1 MQISDYLSLFSIDD
15 LRTLAERRGFHA
27 PEAALKGRQMLV
39 RALSAALSRHEGV
52 YSAISGLNRAEVE
65 VLRQVL
71 HATRSPGLTAI
82 ATALNADPVQVR
94 EVLDSLRLWGLL
106 FPEGDWEHL
115 AIPTQTRVAL
125 HYLPAHAATAQ
136 PVDLSPPAIQFST
149 ATCQSRPGSLGADI
163 AEFLA
168 RMARTRHKLTQAGK
182 INRRDLKTM
191 EGGLAVTTP
200 GYATF
205 VSFLVSALGLLEQR
219 PSDSY
224 LRVRAQSEVWLAQ
237 PEQNRSAH
245 ALAAWVAMRGYAES
259 AATDP
264 AEVEYLPLGLTMQRA
279 RAAQTLGA
287 LSVDGTYSLS
297 DFQAQLAWAAP
308 FSFQQP
314 YATRDLPVVVA
325 RLLRSLYWQ
334 GLVALDQE
342 ETPRH
347 FRMTPLGAHL
357 MKAGGSTAA
366 PLVPEEARFF
376 LQPNAEVFAPPN
388 LSPLTLFHLRRLTGE
403 KKGGPL
409 GVYPLTADSLRR
421 ALDAGVSADAIIAFL
436 ERFSRTGLPAN
447 VRALVET
454 AGRQHGR
461 IRLVPTDYVLVTDD
475 ASLLEELRRLK
486 TIEPLIGTVLTDRA
500 ASISDQHLQLLLRQ
514 LRQRGYA
521 PLNEAE
527 VDHVAAFPEDP
538 DASPPPLPN
547 HRSAPGGGFLL
558 EGAWTEL
565 EDQSHLP
572 SPEPGEP
579 VYGQEAIVALLSEAE
594 ECGFEVEMEYRG
606 LARGET
612 TIRTVRPLLVNSI
625 RMEAFCLLRQD
636 ERVFN
641 VDRITWARFTGEV
654 FSDE

>member
-1 MQISDYLSLFSIDD
+1 M
-15 LRTLAERRGFHA
+15 
-27 PEAALKGRQMLV
+27 
-39 RALSAALSRHEGV
+39 
-52 YSAISGLNRAEVE
+52 
-65 VLRQVL
+65 
-71 HATRSPGLTAI
+71 
-82 ATALNADPVQVR
+82 
-94 EVLDSLRLWGLL
+94 
-106 FPEGDWEHL
+106 
-115 AIPTQTRVAL
+115 
-125 HYLPAHAATAQ
+125 
-136 PVDLSPPAIQFST
+136 
-149 ATCQSRPGSLGADI
+149 GADI

-168 RMARTRHKLTQAGK
+168 RMARTRHKLTQSGK

-191 EGGLAVTTP
+191 ESGLAVTAS
-200 GYATF
+200 GYAIF
-205 VSFLVSALGLLEQR
+205 VSFLVSALGLLEQ
-219 PSDSY
+219 SLTDSY
-224 LRVRAQSEVWLAQ
+224 LRVRGQSGVWLAQ
-237 PEQNRSAH
+237 PEQTRAAH

-259 AATDP
+259 AVTDP
-264 AEVEYLPLGLTMQRA
+264 AEVEYLPLGLTMQRS
-279 RAAQTLGA
+279 RTAQTLGTLPA
-287 LSVDGTYSLS
+287 DRTFSLAG
-297 DFQAQLAWAAP
+297 FQAQLAWAAP

-314 YATRDLPVVVA
+314 YVTRDLPLVVA

-342 ETPRH
+342 EKPRH
-347 FRMTPLGAHL
+347 FRLTALGARL
-357 MKAGGSTAA
+357 MKTEGSDAA
-366 PLVPEEARFF
+366 PLVPEESRFF

-409 GVYPLTADSLRR
+409 GIYPLTADSLRR
-421 ALDAGVSADAIIAFL
+421 ALDAGVNAEAIVAFL

-461 IRLVPTDYVLVTDD
+461 IRLVPTEYVLVTDD
-475 ASLLEELRRLK
+475 ASLLDELRRLK
-486 TIEPLIGTVLTDRA
+486 TIEPLIGAVLTDRA
-500 ASISDQHLQLLLRQ
+500 ASVSDQHLQPLLRQ

-527 VDHVAAFPEDP
+527 VGHVPAFPEDP
-538 DASPPPLPN
+538 DAPPPPLPAQ
-547 HRSAPGGGFLL
+547 RGFAGTGDLL
-558 EGAWTEL
+558 EGTWTEL
-565 EDQSHLP
+565 EEHGPLV

-579 VYGQEAIVALLSEAE
+579 VYGQESILAMLTEAE

-612 TIRTVRPLLVNSI
+612 TIRTVRPLTVSAG

-641 VDRITWARFTGEV
+641 LDRITWARFTGEV